1 MSLKKNYKL
10 RTMVVTSVVCTM
22 MLGMLFTPI
31 YAGATVF
38 AKDNEEADLTYIVK
52 NSEGLKIEKQR
63 IITVDE
69 NNADFGVGQGIQ
81 WPKQVNS
88 PFIDMVAWVTKP
100 GYANNGAANLAKIS
114 EDTGVEFFNLG
125 FIQPISNTIKDGKV
139 QWGWGGY
146 QVLNEENK
154 DNDQYTN
161 GIKKSIKDLREM
173 GGDVTISLGGL
184 NGSALW
190 EATQDV
196 DVLTNTYREI
206 VKGYGLTRLDLD
218 IEGGAQNKNYNIAN
232 AKAIKNV
239 QDETGVDIVLTLP
252 VLPSGLTTVQLDLLE
267 AYLANGVDVKLVNIM
282 TMCYGSGTLLPG
294 ENYGTGSIRAIDST
308 KDQVKNYFKKYAN
321 IQLSDEEAYG
331 KIGTTSSIGFEGE
344 AHPIF
349 TTEWSKLLVNHSIEK
364 GLGMTSFWSMNR
376 DAMLESNKGV
386 SSQYE
391 FTNIFKQF
399 GSDNEGGVVNPP
411 ANTKPTISGVK
422 NQIITIGDKF
432 DLMAGVTARDKEDG
446 DLTSKIKVEGNVNT
460 EVAGQYNLTYTV
472 VDSEGLK
479 DVKECCIK
487 VKEVSEIEDTY
498 DSNKIYLEGDTVIYK
513 GNKYTAKWWIK
524 GEDPDK
530 SEAWKKEVIPNED
543 GSVDYEEGSIYVEG
557 DKVSYNGKMYETK
570 WWTKSIP
577 GSDDSWK
584 LIA

>member
-1 MSLKKNYKL
+1 
-10 RTMVVTSVVCTM
+10 
-22 MLGMLFTPI
+22 
-31 YAGATVF
+31 
-38 AKDNEEADLTYIVK
+38 
-52 NSEGLKIEKQR
+52 
-63 IITVDE
+63 
-69 NNADFGVGQGIQ
+69 
-81 WPKQVNS
+81 
-88 PFIDMVAWVTKP
+88 
-100 GYANNGAANLAKIS
+100 
-114 EDTGVEFFNLG
+114 
-125 FIQPISNTIKDGKV
+125 
-139 QWGWGGY
+139 
-146 QVLNEENK
+146 
-154 DNDQYTN
+154 
-161 GIKKSIKDLREM
+161 M

-184 NGSALW
+184 NGSAFW

-321 IQLSDEEAYG
+321 IQLNDEEAYG

-422 NQIITIGDKF
+422 NQIIAIGDKF
-432 DLMAGVTARDKEDG
+432 DSMAGVTARDKEDG
-446 DLTSKIKVEGNVNT
+446 DLTSKIKVEGDVNT

-479 DVKECCIK
+479 DVKECRIT

-530 SEAWKKEVIPNED
+530 SEAWKKEVISNED

-557 DKVSYNGKMYETK
+557 DKVSYNGKMYEAK